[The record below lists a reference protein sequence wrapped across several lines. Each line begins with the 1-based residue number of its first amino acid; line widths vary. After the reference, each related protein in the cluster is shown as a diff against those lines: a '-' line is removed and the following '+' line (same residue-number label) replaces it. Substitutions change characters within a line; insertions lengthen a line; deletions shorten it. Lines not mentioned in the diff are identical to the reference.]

1 MKLDLQLKIG
11 LFFAFTLLAA
21 GGGILTLSRLA
32 MDAQTHLAQ
41 TTLQANTRIQTASG
55 QAIDSLQKT
64 AGQGMEHVFLVADL
78 QAAFL
83 DQMFQWKNYLVR
95 GEFKDMREKYLTIIT
110 DGDRRITT
118 MLGEVQKV
126 FRADP
131 EGLKLLTQITG
142 EYKNFQKQAEVARG
156 MMAFSDTYAEGIR
169 SADQYTGDHGVAT
182 IGLIRKLAR
191 HAAERMEKELSTTA
205 ETTLHQARDTASA
218 AQAEVKG
225 QQQGI
230 RHQSLLVSME
240 VGSGLSLVIVVALFF
255 LQRTVINPVME
266 INERLQSV
274 VKSIAGEAAQLLDV
288 STSLAAGAGQQS
300 AELEE
305 TGASIEELASQA
317 SANSESARQV
327 SSFSASAQQV
337 VSTGVAQMAKMIDA
351 MQEIGKSSTEV
362 IKITKNIDEIAF
374 QTNLLALNAA
384 VEAARAG
391 QAGAGFSVVA
401 DEIRELS
408 RKVAASAKDA
418 EAISKN
424 ASAKVR
430 QGSQLC
436 EDLENA
442 LAKITQEIGQVD
454 TEVKG
459 IAVASSE
466 QARGVTQVNTA
477 ISEIDRVS
485 CTAAVQADEAAKM
498 AEALQAQ
505 AMELGAISATLVRL
519 VKNRPSPS
527 AQSAPPPSLPP
538 GLELA
543 VATYET

>member
-11 LFFAFTLLAA
+11 LFFAFILLAA
-21 GGGILTLSRLA
+21 GGGILTLHNFA
-32 MDAQTHLAQ
+32 MDAQTLLAQ
-41 TTLQANTRIQTASG
+41 TTIQANTRIQTASG

-83 DQMFQWKNYLVR
+83 DQMLQWKNYLVR
-95 GEFKDMREKYLTIIT
+95 GQFKDMREKYLTIIT

-118 MLGEVQKV
+118 MLSEVQKV
-126 FRADP
+126 FRDDP
-131 EGLKLLTQITG
+131 EGLKIITQITG

-156 MMAFSDTYAEGIR
+156 MMAFSDSYAEGIR
-169 SADQYTGDHGVAT
+169 SADQYTGDRGVAT

-191 HAAERMEKELSTTA
+191 HAVGRMDEEFTA
-205 ETTLHQARDTASA
+205 TAKTTLRQAQDTANTV
-218 AQAEVKG
+218 QIEVKG
-225 QQQGI
+225 HQQQT
-230 RHQSLLVSME
+230 RLRSLQVAMG
-240 VGSGLSLVIVVALFF
+240 VGAGVCLVIVVAMFF
-255 LQRTVINPVME
+255 LRKTVINPVMK

-274 VKSIAGEAAQLLDV
+274 VKMIAAEAAQLLDV
-288 STSLAAGAGQQS
+288 STGLATGAGQQS

-317 SANSESARQV
+317 AANSESARQV
-327 SSFSASAQQV
+327 SSFSATAQQV
-337 VSTGVAQMAKMIDA
+337 VSAGVEQMAKMIDA
-351 MQEIGKSSTEV
+351 MQEIGKSSTHV
-362 IKITKNIDEIAF
+362 IKITKNIDDIAF

-401 DEIRELS
+401 DEIRQLS

-418 EAISKN
+418 AVISEN

-430 QGSQLC
+430 QGNQLC
-436 EDLENA
+436 GELENA
-442 LAKITQEIGQVD
+442 FAKITQGINQVD

-459 IAVASSE
+459 IAAASSE
-466 QARGVTQVNTA
+466 QAMGVKQVNTA

-485 CTAAVQADEAAKM
+485 CTAAIQADEAAKM

-505 AMELGAISATLVRL
+505 AIELGAISATLVQL
-519 VKNRPSPS
+519 VKNQNPPI
-527 AQSAPPPSLPP
+527 AQTPPAPAFLPDLDP
-538 GLELA
+538 VA
-543 VATYET
+543 VR